1 MRLRGFMVGALALAL
16 TVPAGTAAASSGDGA
31 TSAKRKKS
39 DGRLFYATDRR
50 GNLLNFREGNT
61 RRFGS
66 TSRRIRGLPSGVV
79 LRGIDFR
86 PKTGDLYG
94 LGSNSVIYRVSTISA
109 IAVAEGPPFSPALRG
124 SSFGFDFNPVP
135 DKIRVTSDANQSL
148 RVNPDGGALTMADG
162 DLNTAGR
169 DPRIVGSAYEN
180 SRFTPNKPT
189 VTELYALDSSNDTV
203 YSQTP
208 PNAGTLVDPAK
219 VRFNVRELAGFD
231 IAGRRNDG
239 YVATVG
245 GRARNGARL
254 YRINTE
260 DGRSRDLGRIGD
272 GRTIT
277 GLAAVQ
283 DG

>member
-1 MRLRGFMVGALALAL
+1 MV
-16 TVPAGTAAASSGDGA
+16 
-31 TSAKRKKS
+31 
-39 DGRLFYATDRR
+39 
-50 GNLLNFREGNT
+50 
-61 RRFGS
+61 
-66 TSRRIRGLPSGVV
+66 
-79 LRGIDFR
+79 
-86 PKTGDLYG
+86 
-94 LGSNSVIYRVSTISA
+94 YRVSPISA
-109 IAVAEGPPFSPALRG
+109 IATAEGPRFSPVLRG
-124 SSFGFDFNPVP
+124 GAFGVDINPVP
-135 DKIRVTSDANQSL
+135 DKIRITSDANQSL
-148 RVNPDGGALTMADG
+148 RVNPDGGALTMADT

-189 VTELYALDSSNDTV
+189 VTELYALDSANDTV